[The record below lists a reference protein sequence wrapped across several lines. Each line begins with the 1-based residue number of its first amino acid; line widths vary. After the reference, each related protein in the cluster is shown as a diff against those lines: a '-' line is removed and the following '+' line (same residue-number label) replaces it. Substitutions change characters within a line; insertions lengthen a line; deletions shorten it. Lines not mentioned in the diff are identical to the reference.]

1 MMRVIGHK
9 HCRIGEGPIW
19 NDAEQCLYFTNGMEK
34 EICKLDLVT
43 GRLTEIPTERGVSA
57 IAFDRSNR
65 TIVSRADGV
74 SYLDPGAA
82 EPLYDPTKVQILH
95 ANDMKVGPDGRI
107 YVGTQSEK
115 RLKLSER
122 VDGKLYSIDR
132 SGTVRTLLDGLLLS
146 NGMDWSMDET
156 RFYHTDSATH
166 IIREYAFEKASGE
179 IEATGRSVEIHGVDG
194 FTIDENDFLYVA
206 RWGHAQIA
214 VVDTRTMREVDRI
227 EVPAQKPA
235 SCAFA
240 GADMTE
246 LVAVTAAYNVDLAT
260 DPLAGC
266 TFHKSMPIHGR
277 KPYLF

>member
-1 MMRVIGHK
+1 MMRVISQK
-9 HCRIGEGPIW
+9 SCRIGEGPIW

-34 EICKLDLVT
+34 EICKLDLT
-43 GRLTEIPTERGVSA
+43 TQELTEIPTERGVAA
-57 IAFDRSNR
+57 IAFDRQGR
-65 TIVSRADGV
+65 MIVSRADGV
-74 SYLDPGAA
+74 YYLDRNVT
-82 EPLYDPTKVQILH
+82 EPLYDPATYQILH

-115 RLKLSER
+115 RLKLSEQ

-156 RFYHTDSATH
+156 RLYHTDSATH
-166 IIREYAFEKASGE
+166 VIKEYAFEKASGE
-179 IEATGRSVEIHGVDG
+179 IEATGRSIEIHGVDG
-194 FTIDENDFLYVA
+194 FTVGENDFLYVA
-206 RWGHAQIA
+206 CWGHAQIA

-227 EVPAQKPA
+227 EVPTQKPA

-240 GADMTE
+240 GVGMSD
-246 LVAVTAAYNVDLAT
+246 LVVVTASYNVDLAK

-266 TFHKSMPIHGR
+266 TFQKKMPIHGR

>member
-1 MMRVIGHK
+1 MMRVISHK

-19 NDAEQCLYFTNGMEK
+19 NHAEQRLYFTNGMEK
-34 EICKLDLVT
+34 EICKLDLIT
-43 GRLTEIPTERGVSA
+43 GELTEIPTERGVAA
-57 IAFDRSNR
+57 IAFDRQGR
-65 TIVSRADGV
+65 MIVSRADGV
-74 SYLDPGAA
+74 YYLDRNAT
-82 EPLYDPTKVQILH
+82 EPLYDPARYQILH

-115 RLKLSER
+115 RLKLSDR

-132 SGTVRTLLDGLLLS
+132 NGTVRTLLDGLLLS
-146 NGMDWSMDET
+146 NGMDWSIDET

-166 IIREYAFEKASGE
+166 IIREYSFDKHLGK
-179 IEATGRSVEIHGVDG
+179 IEFTGREIEIHGVDG

-206 RWGHAQIA
+206 CWGHAQIA
-214 VVDTRTMREVDRI
+214 VVNTRTMREVDRI

-240 GADMTE
+240 GTDMTE
-246 LVAVTAAYNVDLAT
+246 LVAVTASYNVDLAK

-266 TFHKSMPIHGR
+266 TFQKSMPTHGR